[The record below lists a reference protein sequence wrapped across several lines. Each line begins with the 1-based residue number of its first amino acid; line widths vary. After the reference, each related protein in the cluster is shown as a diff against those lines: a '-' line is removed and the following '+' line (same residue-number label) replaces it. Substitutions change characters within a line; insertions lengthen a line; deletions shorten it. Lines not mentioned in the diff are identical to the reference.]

1 MIKMIPKKIIEKF
14 VGNGV
19 YIYIRGIDIE
29 FSGIIKSITEDDIVI
44 MQDNKNNNIH
54 IPISLIDVIT
64 ERR

>member
-1 MIKMIPKKIIEKF
+1 MIKMFPKKIIEKF

-19 YIYIRGIDIE
+19 YIYIRGINVE

>member
-1 MIKMIPKKIIEKF
+1 MIPKKIIEKL

-19 YIYIRGIDIE
+19 YVYIRGINVE
-29 FSGIIKSITEDDIVI
+29 FSGVIKSITEDDILI